1 METSRRNLYRV
12 LGMVA
17 IIVMVVGCTP
27 TATPTPVPPPPP
39 TSAPTAAPTKAPV
52 ATAAPVATTAPTAA
66 PTVAP
71 TKPAVE
77 LAASQVLRYGTVEED
92 APAGFDPIKTTASP
106 SMDIQKEIYN
116 ALLRLT
122 ENAKNNQDIEP
133 DLATKWETSPDGLTW
148 TFTLRQGVQFQKG
161 FGEMTSED
169 VVFTLNRARAKG
181 ATWASVFGKITDVV
195 AVDKYTVK
203 IVTSATDPYF
213 LYKLSN
219 ASDAGSVIV
228 SKKAVEQYGDKY
240 TFNPIGTGPFQF
252 DSYQPKQKVVLVA
265 NPTYFRGKP
274 IITRLEYLFIP
285 EVQTQAAALKA
296 GELEIMR
303 GDQDPSFVAD
313 QKKAGLVVLSGVPFA
328 LPLAFNL
335 SIKPFDDIKVRQAIR
350 YAIDTQA
357 FVDFYG
363 KEFVFADQG
372 TLSIWPWNQGV
383 YQAAKGVVKSYNY
396 DLAKAKQLLTEAGYP
411 NGFSVDLQWTNQ
423 VRFKIPMEIVQAQL
437 AKVGIKINLTIVEH
451 SKYREAIDSAK
462 GQAMSMIS
470 ASRDTPDAIG
480 NEWFSKDAVPGGS
493 KAKYNYARYGVAIPG
508 VDDLLA
514 KATSEPDLAKAI
526 PTYVEIEKRVAEDLP
541 VICLFQGAS
550 EPFVHVK
557 YLDLGYTFNAPDR
570 RYPII
575 TEKTRLLKH

>member
-1 METSRRNLYRV
+1 METRRKNLLRV

-17 IIVMVVGCTP
+17 VIVMIAGCVPPATP
-27 TATPTPVPPPPP
+27 TAAPPAP
-39 TSAPTAAPTKAPV
+39 TSTTAPAATKAPAATTAPAPTAAP
-52 ATAAPVATTAPTAA
+52 AA
-66 PTVAP
+66 TVAP

-77 LAASQVLRYGTVEED
+77 LAASQVLRYGTVEDD

-161 FGEMTSED
+161 FGEFTSED
-169 VVFTLNRARAKG
+169 VVFTFNRARAKG
-181 ATWASVFGKITDVV
+181 SSWASSFSKVTDVI

-213 LYKLSN
+213 LYKMSN
-219 ASDAGSVIV
+219 ASDAAAVIV

-335 SIKPFDDIKVRQAIR
+335 TIKPFDDLKVRQAVR

-363 KEFVFADQG
+363 KEFVLADQG

-396 DLAKAKQLLTEAGYP
+396 DPAKAKQLLTEAGYA
-411 NGFSVDLQWTNQ
+411 NGFTVDLQWTNQ

-451 SKYREAIDSAK
+451 SKYREVIDSVK

-480 NEWFSKDAVPGGS
+480 NEWFSKNAVPGGS

-508 VDDLLA
+508 VDDLLT

-575 TEKTRLLKH
+575 TEKTRILKH